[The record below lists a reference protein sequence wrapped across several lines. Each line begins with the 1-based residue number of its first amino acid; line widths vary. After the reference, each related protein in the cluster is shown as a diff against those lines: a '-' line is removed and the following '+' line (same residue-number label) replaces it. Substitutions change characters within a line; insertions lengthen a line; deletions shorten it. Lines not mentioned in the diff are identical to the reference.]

1 MTDIITT
8 DNIHIAGTTSTPTVD
23 FRFDT
28 HQLSLS
34 GESYPENAAAFY
46 GPLIERVQH
55 YLQTR
60 LDLQTR
66 LATMTTPPTRTD
78 MHVSL
83 PYFNSS
89 STKMLFSLFN
99 ILNQAAQKQL
109 PIALHWYYDQD
120 DDIAEEFGQELHIDF
135 SALDFH
141 PHILE

>member
-8 DNIHIAGTTSTPTVD
+8 DNLYLAGTASTPTVD

-46 GPLIERVQH
+46 GPLIERIQR
-55 YLQTR
+55 YLQA
-60 LDLQTR
+60 R
-66 LATMTTPPTRTD
+66 LATTATPSARID
-78 MHVSL
+78 VHVSL

-99 ILNQAAQKQL
+99 ILDQAAQQQL
-109 PIALHWYYDQD
+109 PIALHWYYDQE

-135 SALDFH
+135 SALEFH